1 MKFAAA
7 LLAATASANTIA
19 TKFMEHIIKF
29 DLSMPTVEEYNM
41 RRELFESADYLIN
54 LHNSTN
60 ASFTLGHNKFSHMT
74 EEEKAGTRGLIMPE
88 YLLGGEQVE
97 LSEEKNGTSIDW
109 RTEGAVNAI
118 QDQGQCGSCWTFSTM
133 AAVEGEHAIKTG
145 ELLKFAE
152 QELVD
157 CDGLSAGCNGG
168 SMALAFYWLE
178 RHAAILESDYA
189 YTATD
194 GTCMYDS
201 LPHTSVNTTGYTSV
215 RQRSLSQL
223 EAAVQTGV
231 VSVAIEADRAVFQLY
246 NGGIFDASTCG
257 TSLDHGVALVGFGT
271 ESGQD
276 YFILR
281 NSWGTSW
288 GEEGYMKLAA
298 TDGAGI
304 CGVNLGAVYPATN

>member
-7 LLAATASANTIA
+7 LLAATASANTMA

-41 RRELFESADYLIN
+41 RRELFESADFLIET
-54 LHNSTN
+54 HNSTN

-74 EEEKAGTRGLIMPE
+74 EAEKAGTRGLISPE
-88 YLLGGEQVE
+88 YLMSGETE
-97 LSEEKNGTSIDW
+97 ILSEEKNGNAIDW

-133 AAVEGEHAIKTG
+133 ASVEGEHAIRTG
-145 ELLKFAE
+145 NLLKFAE

-168 SMALAFYWLE
+168 SMALAFYWLKS
-178 RHAAILESDYA
+178 HDALLESDYA
-189 YTATD
+189 YTARD
-194 GTCMYDS
+194 GTCKYDS
-201 LPHTSVNTTGYTSV
+201 TPKTGVRTTAYTSV
-215 RQRSLSQL
+215 TQRSLSQL
-223 EAAVQTGV
+223 EAAVQKGV

-246 NGGIFDASTCG
+246 NGGVFDSTSCG

-288 GEEGYMKLAA
+288 GEQGYMKLAA
-298 TDGAGI
+298 TSGAGI

>member
-168 SMALAFYWLE
+168 SMALAFYWLKS
-178 RHAAILESDYA
+178 HDALLESDYP
-189 YTATD
+189 YTAQN
-194 GTCMYDS
+194 GTCQASQY
-201 LPHTSVNTTGYTSV
+201 TGVTTDAGYQMITQNS
-215 RQRSLSQL
+215 SSALMASI
-223 EAAVQTGV
+223 EAAPT
-231 VSVAIEADRAVFQLY
+231 SVAIEADKIAFQGYTSGVL
-246 NGGIFDASTCG
+246 NSSACG
-257 TSLDHGVALVGFGT
+257 TSLDHGVLAVGYGT
-271 ESGQD
+271 EDGQA
-276 YFILR
+276 YYLVK
-281 NSWGTSW
+281 NSWGSSW
-288 GEEGYMKLAA
+288 GDQGYVKIANNG
-298 TDGAGI
+298 DGAGI
-304 CGVNLGAVYPATN
+304 CGIQLGAVRPKM